1 MNTEKNDFDK
11 YFFKVYEKC
20 SFWKIMENLRKQKD
34 TKLVTTEKKKE
45 FLSIR
50 TKLSQCKDF
59 HRISISNGNEKRA
72 DTYK

>member
-20 SFWKIMENLRKQKD
+20 SFWKIMENLRKQED

-50 TKLSQCKDF
+50 TKLS
-59 HRISISNGNEKRA
+59 
-72 DTYK
+72 